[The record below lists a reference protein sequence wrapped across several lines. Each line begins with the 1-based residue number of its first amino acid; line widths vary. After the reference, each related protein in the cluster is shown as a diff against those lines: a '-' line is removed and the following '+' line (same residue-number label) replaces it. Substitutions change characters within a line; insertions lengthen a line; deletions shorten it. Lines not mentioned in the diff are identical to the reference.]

1 MTPHRLRAIRSA
13 ALLAPALLAAACAT
27 FAPRTR
33 GVYVA
38 DDAEPAAAAEADAPA
53 VVLVGDIGLSRGE
66 DSERLARS
74 IGAAAAG
81 ATPVLVLGDVFYVT
95 GLLGA
100 CADKDPPYSIWGCDD
115 PGPPEAQ
122 LDSVLGPYREHLGD
136 SPLVAIGGN
145 HDHYGGEDAT
155 RNACR
160 LIPEQK
166 RGWRYLA
173 RGCGLDEARP
183 VESLDLGPL
192 VILTLDSEPMIHD
205 AEYRRRSLEAL
216 RRTLRFYRTQKP
228 EVWRVVATHHP
239 IESHGSHNGAGRV
252 TAVMKDLYSLRLLL
266 YPLFYPLERLIG
278 QQDVYELRYRAYR
291 RDFYRLLRD
300 EPVDVFVSGHD
311 HSLQH
316 VRIQHPGVQHQL
328 VSGAGAHRSA
338 VKRFGLD
345 LLWSNRLAR
354 LLGLGDSLPAPR
366 HDMAFGT
373 GGEYAEPDLS
383 GYGFA
388 VLSTTPEGLRVEFRD
403 PARSQALYATTL
415 RRTPAP

>member
-1 MTPHRLRAIRSA
+1 MTSHRRRALRSA
-13 ALLAPALLAAACAT
+13 ALLVPCLLATACAT
-27 FAPRTR
+27 LAPRTR

-38 DDAEPAAAAEADAPA
+38 KDAEPAASRDSSTAAD

-66 DSERLARS
+66 DTERLARAV
-74 IGAAAAG
+74 GEAASG
-81 ATPVLVLGDVFYVT
+81 SPVLVLGDVFYVT

-100 CADKDPPYSIWGCDD
+100 CGDGDPPHSIWGCDD
-115 PGPPEAQ
+115 PGTPEAQ
-122 LDSVLGPYREHLGD
+122 LDSVLGPYRAHLGD
-136 SPLVAIGGN
+136 SPLLAIGGN
-145 HDHYGGEDAT
+145 HDHYGGEAAT

-160 LIPEQK
+160 LIPAQK
-166 RGWRYLA
+166 KGWRYLA
-173 RGCGLDEARP
+173 RGCGLEEARP
-183 VESLDLGPL
+183 LEGLDLGPL
-192 VILTLDSEPMIHD
+192 VLLVLDSEPMIHD

-216 RRTLRFYRTQKP
+216 HRTLRFYRTQKP

-239 IESHGSHNGAGRV
+239 IESHGSHNGAGRI
-252 TAVMKDLYSLRLLL
+252 TAVMKDFYGLRLLL

-278 QQDVYELRYRAYR
+278 QQDIYELRYRAYR
-291 RDFYRLLRD
+291 RDFYRLLRE

-316 VRIQHPGVQHQL
+316 VRIDHPGVAHQL

-354 LLGLGDSLPAPR
+354 LLGLGDALPAPR
-366 HDMAFGT
+366 HDLAFGT
-373 GGEYAEPDLS
+373 GGEYEEPDLS

-403 PARSQALYATTL
+403 PARSEALYTTTL
-415 RRTPAP
+415 RRRFAP

>member
-216 RRTLRFYRTQKP
+216 RRTYRTQKP